1 MEGKVV
7 IITTGGTISMRKV
20 DWMHVN
26 LSQKVPVANVEGI
39 ESLAKIEQMEFT
51 NIPSPYMTPQLMWD
65 LSKLVQKQVD
75 DPAVKGVVI
84 SHGTDTLEETSYFLD
99 LTVATDK
106 PVVLTAAMRNINEL
120 GTDGP
125 RNVFSSVK
133 VAASPKACQIGVV
146 VCLNDEIHA
155 AREVTKTYTSNV
167 ATFESPGYGP
177 LGIVDEDGVFFFRQ
191 SLTRKVYSPDQI
203 KPEVFLVKTYTG
215 DQGLFLEAALSA
227 SCQGLVLE
235 GFGRGNVPPAILPAL
250 DRLIEQEIPVVLV
263 SRCYKGRVLDIYA
276 YDGGGAD
283 LKERGVILGHE
294 TSGQK
299 ARIKLIVLL
308 GKSKDLKY
316 IRREFE
322 MSDYVPQRRDY

>member
-1 MEGKVV
+1 MEETVV

-26 LSQKVPVANVEGI
+26 LSRKVPIANVEGI
-39 ESLAKIEQMEFT
+39 ASLAKIEQIEFS
-51 NIPSPYMTPQLMWD
+51 NIPSPYMTPDLMWD
-65 LSKLVQKQVD
+65 LSLLVRKQID
-75 DPAVKGVVI
+75 RSSVKGVVI

-99 LTVATDK
+99 LTVQTNK

-125 RNVFSSVK
+125 RNIFSSVK
-133 VAASPKACQIGVV
+133 VAASPKAREVGVV

-177 LGIVDEDGVFFFRQ
+177 LGIVDEDGVFFFRR
-191 SLTRKVYSPDQI
+191 SLTRTSYRPGRIESNVPLI
-203 KPEVFLVKTYTG
+203 KTFTG
-215 DQGLFLEAALSA
+215 DQGFFFNSA
-227 SCQGLVLE
+227 MENGCKGIVLE
-235 GFGRGNVPPAILPAL
+235 GFGRGNVPPSILPAL
-250 DRLIEQEIPVVLV
+250 DRIIQMGIAVVLV
-263 SRCYKGRVLDIYA
+263 SRCYKGRVLDIYS
-276 YDGGGAD
+276 YEGGGAD

-294 TSGQK
+294 TSAQK
-299 ARIKLIVLL
+299 ARIKLMVLL
-308 GKSKDLKY
+308 GMNLSVQQ

-322 MSDYVPQRRDY
+322 MSDYSPKRRDQ